1 MKNRSASCP
10 SDTGTA
16 GIRILH
22 GLPGAPDRR
31 AYDRDTDRVEEI
43 LRKEYQAGALSST
56 LYLVSTP
63 IGNYDDITL
72 RALNVLKG
80 VDFIICEEFK
90 TGNRLLRYYGFEK
103 PLEALNEHN
112 EASDAEVTVDRI
124 KAGADAA
131 LISDAGTPVLA
142 DPGAKLVHIAL
153 KKGVRVVPVPGASS
167 LLSAL
172 VVCDFDISSFHYAGF
187 LPRKKEERVP
197 ALKRL
202 SSLDCVT
209 IIMEAPYRFKPVIED
224 CLASFGR
231 NRRAVVAV
239 DMTMPSEQVIRG
251 TLGEI
256 NKKFDDAPFKAEFVM
271 VIDAPKKH

>member
-1 MKNRSASCP
+1 M
-10 SDTGTA
+10 
-16 GIRILH
+16 
-22 GLPGAPDRR
+22 
-31 AYDRDTDRVEEI
+31 
-43 LRKEYQAGALSST
+43 SST

-90 TGNRLLRYYGFEK
+90 TGNRLLRFYGFDK

-112 EASDAEVTVDRI
+112 EASDAEVTVERI
-124 KAGADAA
+124 REGADAA
-131 LISDAGTPVLA
+131 LISDAGTPVFA

-187 LPRKKEERVP
+187 LPRKKEERIR

-224 CLASFGR
+224 CMASFGR
-231 NRRAVVAV
+231 TRRAVVAV
-239 DMTMPSEQVIRG
+239 DMTMPSEMVIRG
-251 TLGEI
+251 TLGDI
-256 NKKFDDAPFKAEFVM
+256 SKKFDDAPFKAEFVM
-271 VIDAPKKH
+271 VIDAPKKN